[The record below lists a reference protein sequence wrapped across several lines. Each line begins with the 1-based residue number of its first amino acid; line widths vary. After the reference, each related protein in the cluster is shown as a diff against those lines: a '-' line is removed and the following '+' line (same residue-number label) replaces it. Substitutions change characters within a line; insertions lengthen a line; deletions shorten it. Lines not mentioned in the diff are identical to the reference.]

1 MVMLR
6 LRKTVRLA
14 LVDDETIS
22 GVLLRRPRP
31 WRACWVL
38 GDAKL
43 LGASIEGRDVQM
55 AGVVEVD
62 RRRVRWAQREL
73 AA

>member
-6 LRKTVRLA
+6 LRKSVRLA

-22 GVLLRRPRP
+22 GTLLRRPRP
-31 WRACWVL
+31 WRSCWVL
-38 GDAKL
+38 GDAVL
-43 LGASIEGRDVQM
+43 LGGSIEGRDVPM
-55 AGVVEVD
+55 SGVVEID

-73 AA
+73 RD